1 MPLKLT
7 SMKIYF
13 GIRSFSSFGRT
24 DSQKIFSSLLY
35 LFLEYFLIRQI
46 SLFTPKSTTFAWSYL
61 SWNPHARSS
70 IITLLK
76 LHKVTGKTFLFEFKL
91 KFHFFFLTGIHSIES
106 WTAITRHGVTV
117 KRSAKRLKH
126 AWNLFT
132 KNLQLKFILY

>member
-1 MPLKLT
+1 
-7 SMKIYF
+7 MKIYF

-61 SWNPHARSS
+61 PWNPHARSS

-91 KFHFFFLTGIHSIES
+91 KFHFFFFNWDSLHRKLNSHYEAWSYSKKKCKKIKACMKSVYKEP
-106 WTAITRHGVTV
+106 TV
-117 KRSAKRLKH
+117 KIYSLL
-126 AWNLFT
+126 N
-132 KNLQLKFILY
+132 